1 MLEILTDVAEG
12 RGRME
17 QLDTLKD
24 LAWTMAAGSLCAL
37 GKTAPN
43 PVLSTLQ
50 YFQGEYEAHIKDHRC
65 PAGVCQAL
73 LRYSI
78 DQELCTQCGSC
89 AAVCPQGS
97 IIEDETYRIDQALCD
112 RCGICADDCPAEA
125 IRRS

>member
-1 MLEILTDVAEG
+1 
-12 RGRME
+12 ME
-17 QLDTLKD
+17 QLETLKD

-43 PVLSTLQ
+43 PVLSTLR
-50 YFQGEYEAHIKDHRC
+50 YFQDEYEAHIKDQRC
-65 PAGVCQAL
+65 PAGVCRAL

-78 DQELCTQCGSC
+78 DPELCTQCGSC
-89 AAVCPQGS
+89 AGVCPHGA
-97 IIEDETYRIDQALCD
+97 IVEAKDYRIDQALCE